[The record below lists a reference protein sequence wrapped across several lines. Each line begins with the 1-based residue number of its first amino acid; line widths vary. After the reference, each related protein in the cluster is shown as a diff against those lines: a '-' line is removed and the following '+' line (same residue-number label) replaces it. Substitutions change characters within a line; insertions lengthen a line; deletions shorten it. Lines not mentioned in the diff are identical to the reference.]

1 MKLSVIIP
9 ALNEERVLPTTLR
22 HTLPLGFD
30 EILVVDGGSSDRT
43 CEEVEKFQVSSF
55 EFQPDN
61 PKHQTQN
68 SKLKLLTAAAGRARQ
83 MNAGAAAA
91 IGDVLVFLHADTLL
105 PLDARDALVQ
115 GLADPG
121 TVGGRFDLRF
131 ERDRGLAW
139 LIGRLITLRSRLSGI
154 ATGDQAIF
162 VRRAAF
168 DALGGYAEIP
178 IMEDV
183 EFTTRLTRRGRTA
196 ALRARV
202 TTSYR
207 RWERRGPIR
216 TILLMW
222 SLRFLYWIGISP
234 SRLKALYS
242 DER

>member
-1 MKLSVIIP
+1 MKISVIIP
-9 ALNEERVLPTTLR
+9 ALNEERALPATLR

-43 CEEVEKFQVSSF
+43 CEIVKRYEVRGVKSEVTLSSP
-55 EFQPDN
+55 EPPAPN
-61 PKHQTQN
+61 
-68 SKLKLLTAAAGRARQ
+68 LRLLTAAAGRARQ
-83 MNAGAAAA
+83 MNTGAAAA
-91 IGDVLVFLHADTLL
+91 TGDVLIFLHADTLL
-105 PLDARDALVQ
+105 PLDARDALIL
-115 GLADPG
+115 GLADPA

-139 LIGRLITLRSRLSGI
+139 LIGRLINLRSRLSGI

-162 VRRAAF
+162 VRRATF

-178 IMEDV
+178 IMEDID
-183 EFTTRLTRRGRTA
+183 FTKRLKRQGRSA
-196 ALRARV
+196 ALRAQV

-222 SLRFLYWIGISP
+222 GLRFLYWIGISP
-234 SRLKALYS
+234 HRLQQFYAS
-242 DER
+242 VR